1 MDALLSHGAPGLVD
15 LCLAN
20 SAPVQE
26 GLVERYRAEDAAPLA
41 VDRERIAAMG
51 LELVERPVASE
62 GGNFARHDP
71 DRLAAAVL
79 EIYRQR
85 AVRIFR
91 GKERYI
97 IEE

>member
-1 MDALLSHGAPGLVD
+1 M
-15 LCLAN
+15 
-20 SAPVQE
+20 
-26 GLVERYRAEDAAPLA
+26 PLA
-41 VDRERIAAMG
+41 VDRGAVRRHGPGAG
-51 LELVERPVASE
+51 RSGRWPRR

-71 DRLAAAVL
+71 DKLAAAVL